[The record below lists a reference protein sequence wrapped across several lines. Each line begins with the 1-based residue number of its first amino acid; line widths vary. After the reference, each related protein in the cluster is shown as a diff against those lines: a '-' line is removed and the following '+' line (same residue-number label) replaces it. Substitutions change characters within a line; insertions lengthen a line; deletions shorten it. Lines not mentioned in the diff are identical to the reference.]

1 MKKVITPKKIAT
13 ISIAYFIA
21 WIFVYPYT
29 NMFFTSLKPHEEVFA
44 IPTTHLPKVWQWKNY
59 IDVWSAAPI
68 WGYVKTSLIIS
79 ISATLLVLLVSIP
92 AAYFISRYRFRFRG
106 PFLLLV
112 LATQMFSPTALIIG
126 IFKEV
131 NFFNML
137 DTYIALIIL
146 NSGFNLAFAIW
157 LLAGFFSSIPMEIE
171 EAAMIDGCTRVQ
183 ALRKVTLPIALPGLV
198 TAVIFTFVAA
208 WNEFTIALTIMS
220 SDDKKPLPVGLMRF
234 IGAYDTNWEYLFA
247 TTMIAI
253 VPVVILFI
261 AIEKYLVGGLTA
273 GSVK

>member
-1 MKKVITPKKIAT
+1 MKKGITPKKIAT
-13 ISIAYFIA
+13 ASGAYLIA
-21 WIFVYPYT
+21 WIFVYPYI
-29 NMFFTSLKPHEEVFA
+29 NMFFTSMKTHEEVFA
-44 IPTTHLPKVWQWKNY
+44 IPTTHVPKIWQWKNY

-68 WGYVKTSLIIS
+68 WGYVKSSLIIS
-79 ISATLLVLLVSIP
+79 ISATILVLIVSIP
-92 AAYFISRYRFRFRG
+92 AAYFISRYRFKFRG
-106 PFLLLV
+106 AFLLLV
-112 LATQMFSPTALIIG
+112 LATQMFSPT
-126 IFKEV
+126 
-131 NFFNML
+131 
-137 DTYIALIIL
+137 ALIIL

-157 LLAGFFSSIPMEIE
+157 LLAGFFSSIPAEIE

-208 WNEFTIALTIMS
+208 WNEFTIALTIIS
-220 SDDKKPLPVGLMRF
+220 SVDKKPLPVGLMSF

-261 AIEKYLVGGLTA
+261 TIEKYLVGGLTA

>member
-1 MKKVITPKKIAT
+1 MKIVVTPKKIAT
-13 ISIAYFIA
+13 TFSAYIVA
-21 WIFVYPYT
+21 WIFLYPYI

-44 IPTTHLPKVWQWKNY
+44 IPTTHVPKVWQWRNY

-68 WGYVKTSLIIS
+68 WSYVKTSLIIS
-79 ISATLLVLLVSIP
+79 ISATLLVLVVSIP

-106 PFLLLV
+106 PFLMLV

-131 NFFNML
+131 DFFKLL
-137 DTYIALIIL
+137 DSYLALIIL
-146 NSGFNLAFAIW
+146 NAGFNLAFAIW
-157 LLAGFFSSIPMEIE
+157 LLAGFFSSIPVEIE

-220 SDDKKPLPVGLMRF
+220 SDDKKPLPVGLTKF

-261 AIEKYLVGGLTA
+261 MIEKYLVGGLTA